1 MAQRLLFASKVDGWL
16 AGVIVAAALLSA
28 MAIVSVTQLGLAYA
42 AAALLLIGI
51 PGMALPIWVLFGT
64 RYEVTDDELIVRGG
78 PFRWRVPVHKIR
90 AIEPSQSWLSGPA
103 LSLDRLRVDYG
114 LGRCLL
120 VSPKERDRFLSSL
133 VEVGKK
139 HKDVLS

>member
-1 MAQRLLFASKVDGWL
+1 MAQRLLFGSKVDGWL
-16 AGVIVAAALLSA
+16 AAVIVAAALLSA
-28 MAIVSVTQLGLAYA
+28 MAIVSVAQRGLAYA

-51 PGMALPIWVLFGT
+51 SGMALPIWVLFGT
-64 RYEVTDDELIVRGG
+64 SYEVTDDELIVRSG
-78 PFRWRVPVHKIR
+78 PFRWRVPVHEIR

-103 LSLDRLRVDYG
+103 LSLDRLRIDYS

-120 VSPKERDRFLSSL
+120 VSPKKRDQFLSRL

-139 HKDVLS
+139 HGDIPS